1 MPWKVRLVYHY
12 LAFTGLQLVRSGAVR
27 LGRRGDKFRPLVML
41 RKSSVTPIVER
52 CPPLYANIRRCAAYD
67 RNALFSHIFKMA
79 DFPRC
84 MAVFSGYVLVIF
96 CRSLEALR
104 PKNILDRLGDNHS
117 IRLRCL
123 FFQSIVI

>member
-1 MPWKVRLVYHY
+1 
-12 LAFTGLQLVRSGAVR
+12 
-27 LGRRGDKFRPLVML
+27 
-41 RKSSVTPIVER
+41 
-52 CPPLYANIRRCAAYD
+52 
-67 RNALFSHIFKMA
+67 MA

-104 PKNILDRLGDNHS
+104 PKNILDRLGNNHS

-123 FFQSIVI
+123 FFKALSFSVVFFENSDSISFGVPEKL